1 MLSKVVVIII
11 VLKGGILYCILAQIT
26 VHFDVSLLTIKR
38 ISSKK
43 SLIFTTKFSHLVILN
58 QLNIYAKH
66 TMEDL
71 LYS

>member
-11 VLKGGILYCILAQIT
+11 VLKGGILYYILAQIT

-43 SLIFTTKFSHLVILN
+43 SLIFTTKFSYLVILD

>member
-43 SLIFTTKFSHLVILN
+43 SLIFTTKFSYLVI
-58 QLNIYAKH
+58 
-66 TMEDL
+66 
-71 LYS
+71 